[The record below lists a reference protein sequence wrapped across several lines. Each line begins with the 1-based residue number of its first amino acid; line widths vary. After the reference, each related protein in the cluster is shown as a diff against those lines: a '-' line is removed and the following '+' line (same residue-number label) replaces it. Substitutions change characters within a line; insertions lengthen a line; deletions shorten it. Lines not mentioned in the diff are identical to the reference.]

1 MRDELKWKEVDEQNA
16 AIKWGLFETDT
27 PSEEGWPD
35 VLSSA
40 RWPDLEVGVEVSVE
54 VRLDVGDLVQGN
66 STCRLLMLIGCL
78 STSDVLS
85 LLCHC
90 TVGTSFRSCSP
101 AGHAY

>member
-1 MRDELKWKEVDEQNA
+1 MRDELKWKEVDERNA
-16 AIKWGLFETDT
+16 AIKWGVFETDT

-35 VLSSA
+35 ALSDA

-54 VRLDVGDLVQGN
+54 VRSNVGDLVQGN
-66 STCRLLMLIGCL
+66 SACRLLMIIGCL

-90 TVGTSFRSCSP
+90 IVGTSFGSCSP
-101 AGHAY
+101 TGRSD